1 MAATLRCD
9 TIQNASSSTAN
20 LTLDA
25 SGNATVANTLVMGSS
40 FKRNKII
47 NGDMRVDQRNNG
59 ASLTITTGNEYCL
72 DRYQG
77 VVSVSS
83 KFSVQQSTTA
93 PVGFVNSLKAT
104 SLSAYTVG
112 AVEQFSIRQHIEGLN
127 ISDLAWGTANA
138 KTVTLSF
145 QVYSSLT
152 GTFGGALYN
161 SNGSRSYPFSYS
173 ISSANTWT
181 SISITIAGDTTGTW
195 LTTNGVGITVNF
207 GLGVGSSQ
215 SATAGTWAAGF
226 YASATGATSVVGTNG
241 ATFYITGVQLE
252 VGSVAT
258 PYERQIYSDQLAQCQ
273 RYLPA
278 FQSTGTVSYLP
289 YSGSGASSTAQSG
302 VFIFQVVTRTAPT
315 GLVISSASHFRS
327 DNASGNV
334 AVTAVNFATAGLTS
348 ARIEFVSASGISANV
363 PYGAYANT
371 TSGYLYFTGCEL

>member
-1 MAATLRCD
+1 MSATLRCD
-9 TIQNASSSTAN
+9 TIQNASSATAN

-25 SGNATVANTLVMGSS
+25 SGNATVGNTLVMGSS
-40 FKRNKII
+40 FKRNRII
-47 NGDMRVDQRNNG
+47 NGNMAIDQRNNG

-112 AVEQFSIRQHIEGLN
+112 AAEQFSIRQHIEGLN

-258 PYERQIYSDQLAQCQ
+258 PYERQIYSEQLAQCQ
-273 RYLPA
+273 RYA
-278 FQSTGTVSYLP
+278 YKWIATGAAYAGIVNATTIS
-289 YSGSGASSTAQSG
+289 ATEIDG
-302 VFIFQVVTRTAPT
+302 VFRFPVSMRTNPTASFSAVTTFYADNGTALT
-315 GLVISSASHFRS
+315 GGSISLIDTTPDTGVIRISSL
-327 DNASGNV
+327 SGL
-334 AVTAVNFATAGLTS
+334 TVNQARKIRANNDATAYML
-348 ARIEFVSASGISANV
+348 VSA
-363 PYGAYANT
+363 
-371 TSGYLYFTGCEL
+371 EL

>member
-1 MAATLRCD
+1 MSQLRVTTLN
-9 TIQNASSSTAN
+9 NASNTGTAN

-25 SGNATVANTLVMGSS
+25 SGNATVGNTLVMGSS
-40 FKRNKII
+40 FKRNRII
-47 NGDMRVDQRNNG
+47 NGNMAIDQRNNG

-112 AVEQFSIRQHIEGLN
+112 AAEQFSIRQHIEGLN

-258 PYERQIYSDQLAQCQ
+258 PYERQIYSEQLAQCQ
-273 RYLPA
+273 RYA
-278 FQSTGTVSYLP
+278 YKWIATGAAYAGIVNATTIS
-289 YSGSGASSTAQSG
+289 ATEIDG
-302 VFIFQVVTRTAPT
+302 VFRFPVSMRTNPTASFSAVTTFYADNGTALT
-315 GLVISSASHFRS
+315 GGSISLIDTTPDTGVIRISSL
-327 DNASGNV
+327 SGL
-334 AVTAVNFATAGLTS
+334 TVNQARKIRANNDATAYML
-348 ARIEFVSASGISANV
+348 VSA
-363 PYGAYANT
+363 
-371 TSGYLYFTGCEL
+371 EL